1 VKFSTGRKVIVPM
14 DFDYSAED
22 EAFRR
27 ELRTWLEANAPHEPM
42 QSLAGGFEQ
51 DEADW
56 NRKLSWYRKLAA
68 AGWTCVD
75 WPREFGGRGLSLL
88 RTIIYHEELQRFN
101 APLPFIGSGP
111 R

>member
-1 VKFSTGRKVIVPM
+1 M

-27 ELRTWLEANAPHEPM
+27 ELRTWLEANAPREPM

-51 DEADW
+51 DEDDW
-56 NRKLSWYRKLAA
+56 KRKLSWYRKLAA
-68 AGWTCVD
+68 AVGPASTGQ
-75 WPREFGGRGLSLL
+75 PSSTGGASA
-88 RTIIYHEELQRFN
+88 F
-101 APLPFIGSGP
+101 SG